1 MVLSRRHA
9 AFTLIEVLIAAAL
22 TGVLLALLIP
32 ALHSARVANQRD
44 RCANNLARLGQ
55 AWAEYLEANHQQF
68 PSLPMSGAWQ
78 YGGVRHSAVNENI
91 ILDSTR
97 PLSRWLRLNGA
108 GEDPAHLFCC
118 PADRGIVGPVE
129 RTGTGARTAC
139 RAFGTSYRANNAL
152 FDARLSNLDGEPR
165 GVYVH
170 EVNTSPSRLLVMG
183 DAIWY
188 EAAESTGRHADWHRK
203 PGVGNVLF
211 LDGSVRFQ
219 GVTPRPDIGPILLDP
234 IPRETLRIEP

>member
-1 MVLSRRHA
+1 
-9 AFTLIEVLIAAAL
+9 LIAVAL
-22 TGVLLALLIP
+22 TGVLLTLLIP
-32 ALHSARVANQRD
+32 ALHSARVKNQRD
-44 RCANNLARLGQ
+44 RCADNLATLGQ
-55 AWAEYLEANHQQF
+55 AWADYLEANQQQF

-78 YGGVRHSAVNENI
+78 YGGVRHSAINENTF
-91 ILDSTR
+91 LDSTR
-97 PLSRWLRLNGA
+97 PLSRWLRLNGTVV
-108 GEDPAHLFCC
+108 DSAHLFCC

-129 RTGTGARTAC
+129 RTGTGSRTAC

-152 FDARLSNLDGEPR
+152 FDARLSNLDVEPR

-188 EAAESTGRHADWHRK
+188 EVAESTGRNADWHRQQ
-203 PGVGNVLF
+203 GVGNVLF

-219 GVTPRPDIGPILLDP
+219 GVTPRPDIGPILIDP
-234 IPRETLRIEP
+234 ILREWPTDEP